1 MSGRALPPAKL
12 LAVVAPVSLVGVAAY
27 LAATFSFL
35 RDPGS
40 AQTIAG
46 VCAFLVA
53 STLAE
58 RFPVPVEGADANGL
72 SLGFVFAVA
81 ALVLFGW
88 APATFVYA
96 TAPTLVALAQ
106 RKPLIRTVFNAGV
119 FGIVGTLAGIV
130 LAKMN
135 GTSPASILGQVS
147 VTAAILYSV
156 NLLLVTA
163 AIAASGSEI
172 KYVRLIRSNVR
183 WTILPFTLMASSAL
197 MLVILWQRTPY
208 LFVALAGP
216 LVAIS
221 LYQRST
227 HRALN
232 AIKLALT
239 DPLTGLG
246 NHRHFHE
253 RLQRELTA
261 TTDEDGLVSLCFLD
275 IDNFKRINDQY
286 GHPAGDRV
294 LSQVAARLRQG
305 GEAFRLG
312 GDEFAVLL
320 PGADE
325 HAALGIAQSI
335 VARIDESDLGAVGA
349 ITVSAGVATFPQHGR
364 ERDSLI
370 RLADGALY
378 WAKEHG
384 KNQVRLA
391 RPEVIELSEYHR
403 IAHGADRATRF
414 EAAASLARAVDLRD
428 AYTGSHSER
437 VAALAARIA
446 TQLGQHVEQIELTR
460 LAASL
465 HDLGKL
471 AIPEEILRKPGPL
484 TDAERVVLERH
495 PQIGYRMLESLDVHP
510 IADWV
515 LHHHERWDGAGYPE
529 GLAGERIPLGARIVF
544 VADAFDAMTSNRL
557 YRAPLTHEEALREVE
572 SCSGS
577 QFDPQVVH
585 AFLAAMGATETIR
598 VETIGA

>member
-1 MSGRALPPAKL
+1 MSGRALPPARL

-35 RDPGS
+35 RDPGPG
-40 AQTIAG
+40 ATVAG
-46 VCAFLVA
+46 VVAFIVA

-88 APATFVYA
+88 APATVVYA
-96 TAPTLVALAQ
+96 TAPTLVALVQ
-106 RKPLIRTVFNAGV
+106 RKPLIRTLFNAGL
-119 FGIVGTLAGIV
+119 FGIVGTVAGAV
-130 LAKMN
+130 LAQMH
-135 GTSPASILGQVS
+135 GSDAVALLAQVF

-163 AIAASGSEI
+163 AISASGSEI
-172 KYVRLIRSNVR
+172 SYVQLIRSNIR

-197 MLVILWQRTPY
+197 MLVVLWQRTPY

-227 HRALN
+227 HRALD

-253 RLQRELTA
+253 RLQRELTTA
-261 TTDEDGLVSLCFLD
+261 ADSDGLVSLCLLD
-275 IDNFKRINDQY
+275 IDNFKRINDQF
-286 GHPAGDRV
+286 GHPVGDRV

-320 PGADE
+320 PGIE
-325 HAALGIAQSI
+325 ENMALGVAQSI
-335 VARIDESDLGAVGA
+335 VARICESDLAVGEM
-349 ITVSAGVATFPQHGR
+349 TVSAGVATFPQHGR

-378 WAKEHG
+378 WAKENG

-391 RPEVIELSEYHR
+391 RPDVSALSVLR
-403 IAHGADRATRF
+403 RVASGADRVARLR
-414 EAAASLARAVDLRD
+414 AAASLARAVDSRD

-437 VAALAARIA
+437 VAILAAQIA
-446 TQLGQHVEQIELTR
+446 TQLGRPSEEVELTR

-471 AIPEEILRKPGPL
+471 AIPEEILRKPGAL
-484 TDAERVVLERH
+484 TDSERLVLERH
-495 PQIGYRMLESLDVHP
+495 PQIGYRMLESLGVEP

-515 LHHHERWDGAGYPE
+515 RHHHERWDGAGYPD
-529 GLAGERIPLGARIVF
+529 GLADVKIPLGARIIF

-557 YRAPLTHEEALREVE
+557 YRTPLTHEEALREVE
-572 SCSGS
+572 RCSGS
-577 QFDPQVVH
+577 QFDPDVVH
-585 AFLAAMGATETIR
+585 AFLTTVGTLESLS
-598 VETIGA
+598 V

>member
-1 MSGRALPPAKL
+1 MRRALPPVRL

-27 LAATFSFL
+27 IAATFSFL
-35 RDPGS
+35 RAPGS
-40 AQTIAG
+40 AGTIAE
-46 VCAFLVA
+46 VAAFLVA

-81 ALVLFGW
+81 ALVIFGW
-88 APATFVYA
+88 APATFIYV
-96 TAPTLVALAQ
+96 TAPALVQIIQ
-106 RKPLIRTVFNAGV
+106 RKPLIRTVFNAGL
-119 FGIVGTLAGIV
+119 FGIVGTIAGSTLTHLHGRSPGAILA
-130 LAKMN
+130 
-135 GTSPASILGQVS
+135 QV
-147 VTAAILYSV
+147 VATAAILYAV

-163 AIAASGSEI
+163 AISASGSEI
-172 KYVRLIRSNVR
+172 AYPRLIRSNVR

-197 MLVILWQRTPY
+197 MLVVLWQRTPF
-208 LFVALAGP
+208 LFGALAGP

-232 AIKLALT
+232 AMKLALT

-253 RLQRELTA
+253 RLERKIATA
-261 TTDEDGLVSLCFLD
+261 SESRGIVSLCFLD

-294 LSQVAARLRQG
+294 LAQIAARLRQG

-320 PGADE
+320 PGIEADM
-325 HAALGIAQSI
+325 ALGIAQSI
-335 VARIDESDLGAVGA
+335 VARIGESDLGPIGAV
-349 ITVSAGVATFPQHGR
+349 TVSAGIATFPEHGR
-364 ERDSLI
+364 ERESLI

-384 KNQVRLA
+384 KNQVHIA
-391 RPEVIELSEYHR
+391 RPDVVELSEFHR
-403 IAHGADRATRF
+403 VASGSDRVARF
-414 EAAASLARAVDLRD
+414 RAAASLARAVDSRD

-437 VAALAARIA
+437 VAALSGRIA
-446 TQLGQHVEQIELTR
+446 SQLGRPSEEIELTR
-460 LAASL
+460 LAGSL

-471 AIPEEILRKPGPL
+471 AIPEEILRKPSAL
-484 TDAERVVLERH
+484 TEAERLVLERH
-495 PQIGYRMLESLDVHP
+495 PQIGYRMLESLGVEP
-510 IADWV
+510 IAHWV
-515 LHHHERWDGAGYPE
+515 LHHHERWDGAGYPDGLE
-529 GLAGERIPLGARIVF
+529 GDAIPIGARIIF

-557 YRAPLTHEEALREVE
+557 YRTPLTHEEALHEVE
-572 SCSGS
+572 RCAGT
-577 QFDPQVVH
+577 QFDPEVVQ
-585 AFLAAMGATETIR
+585 AFLAAVGAREPLG
-598 VETIGA
+598 V

>member
-1 MSGRALPPAKL
+1 MRRALPPVRL

-27 LAATFSFL
+27 IAATFSFL
-35 RDPGS
+35 RAPGS
-40 AQTIAG
+40 AGTIAE
-46 VCAFLVA
+46 VAAFLVA

-81 ALVLFGW
+81 ALVIFGW
-88 APATFVYA
+88 APATFIYV
-96 TAPTLVALAQ
+96 TAPALVQIIQ
-106 RKPLIRTVFNAGV
+106 RKPLIRTVFNAGL
-119 FGIVGTLAGIV
+119 FGIVGTIAGSTLTHLHGRSPGAILA
-130 LAKMN
+130 
-135 GTSPASILGQVS
+135 QV
-147 VTAAILYSV
+147 VATAAILYAV

-163 AIAASGSEI
+163 AISASGSEI
-172 KYVRLIRSNVR
+172 AYPRLIRSNVR

-197 MLVILWQRTPY
+197 MLVVLWQRTPF
-208 LFVALAGP
+208 LFGALAGP

-232 AIKLALT
+232 AMKLALT

-253 RLQRELTA
+253 RLERELA
-261 TTDEDGLVSLCFLD
+261 AASDSGGIVSLCFLD

-294 LSQVAARLRQG
+294 LAQIAARLRQG

-320 PGADE
+320 PGIEADM
-325 HAALGIAQSI
+325 ALGIAQSI
-335 VARIDESDLGAVGA
+335 VARIGESDLGPIGAV
-349 ITVSAGVATFPQHGR
+349 TVSAGIATFPEHGR
-364 ERDSLI
+364 ERESLI

-384 KNQVRLA
+384 KNQVHIA
-391 RPEVIELSEYHR
+391 RPDVVELSEFHR
-403 IAHGADRATRF
+403 VASGSDRVARF
-414 EAAASLARAVDLRD
+414 RAAASLARAVDSRD

-437 VAALAARIA
+437 VAALSGRIA
-446 TQLGQHVEQIELTR
+446 SQLGRPSEEIELTR
-460 LAASL
+460 LAGSL

-471 AIPEEILRKPGPL
+471 AIPEEILRKPSAL
-484 TDAERVVLERH
+484 TEAERLVLERH
-495 PQIGYRMLESLDVHP
+495 PQIGYRMLESLGVEP
-510 IADWV
+510 IAHWV
-515 LHHHERWDGAGYPE
+515 LHHHERWDGAGYPDGLE
-529 GLAGERIPLGARIVF
+529 GDAIPIGARIIF

-557 YRAPLTHEEALREVE
+557 YRTPLTHEEALHEVE
-572 SCSGS
+572 RCAGT
-577 QFDPQVVH
+577 QFDPEVVQ
-585 AFLAAMGATETIR
+585 AFLAAVGAREPLG
-598 VETIGA
+598 V

>member
-1 MSGRALPPAKL
+1 MRRALPPVRL

-27 LAATFSFL
+27 IAATFSFL
-35 RDPGS
+35 RAPGS
-40 AQTIAG
+40 AGTIAE
-46 VCAFLVA
+46 VAAFLVA

-81 ALVLFGW
+81 ALVIFGW
-88 APATFVYA
+88 APATFIYV
-96 TAPTLVALAQ
+96 TAPALVQIIQ
-106 RKPLIRTVFNAGV
+106 RKPLIRTVFNAGL
-119 FGIVGTLAGIV
+119 FGIVGTIAGSTLTHLHGRSPGAILA
-130 LAKMN
+130 
-135 GTSPASILGQVS
+135 QV
-147 VTAAILYSV
+147 VATAAILYAV

-163 AIAASGSEI
+163 AISASGSEI
-172 KYVRLIRSNVR
+172 AYPRLIRSNVR

-197 MLVILWQRTPY
+197 MLVVLWQRTPF
-208 LFVALAGP
+208 LFGALAGP

-232 AIKLALT
+232 AMKLALT

-253 RLQRELTA
+253 RLEREIATA
-261 TTDEDGLVSLCFLD
+261 SESRGIVSLCFLD

-294 LSQVAARLRQG
+294 LAQIAARLRQG

-320 PGADE
+320 PGIEADM
-325 HAALGIAQSI
+325 ALGIAQSI
-335 VARIDESDLGAVGA
+335 VARIGESDLGPIGAV
-349 ITVSAGVATFPQHGR
+349 TVSAGIATFPEHGR
-364 ERDSLI
+364 ERESLI

-384 KNQVRLA
+384 KNQVHIA
-391 RPEVIELSEYHR
+391 RPDVVELSEFHR
-403 IAHGADRATRF
+403 VASGSDRVARF
-414 EAAASLARAVDLRD
+414 RAAASLARAVDSRD

-437 VAALAARIA
+437 VAALSGRIA
-446 TQLGQHVEQIELTR
+446 SQLGRPSEEIELTR
-460 LAASL
+460 LAGSL

-471 AIPEEILRKPGPL
+471 AIPEEILRKPSAL
-484 TDAERVVLERH
+484 TEAERLVLERH
-495 PQIGYRMLESLDVHP
+495 PQIGYRMLESLGVEP
-510 IADWV
+510 IAHWV
-515 LHHHERWDGAGYPE
+515 LHHHERWDGAGYPDGLE
-529 GLAGERIPLGARIVF
+529 GDAIPIGARIIF

-557 YRAPLTHEEALREVE
+557 YRTPLTHEEALHEVE
-572 SCSGS
+572 RCAGT
-577 QFDPQVVH
+577 QFDPEVVQ
-585 AFLAAMGATETIR
+585 AFLAAVGAREPLG
-598 VETIGA
+598 V

>member
-1 MSGRALPPAKL
+1 MSGRALTPARL
-12 LAVVAPVSLVGVAAY
+12 LAVVAPVSVIGVAAY
-27 LAATFSFL
+27 LAAAFSFA

-40 AQTIAG
+40 GATVAG
-46 VCAFLVA
+46 VGAFLVA

-96 TAPTLVALAQ
+96 TAPTIVALAQ

-119 FGIVGTLAGIV
+119 FGLVGTLAGAELTNMHGHGPAGV
-130 LAKMN
+130 LAK
-135 GTSPASILGQVS
+135 VS
-147 VTAAILYSV
+147 VTAALLYSV

-163 AIAASGSEI
+163 AIAASGSELP
-172 KYVRLIRSNVR
+172 YVRLIRSNVR

-197 MLVILWQRTPY
+197 MLVVLWQRTPF
-208 LFVALAGP
+208 LFGALAGP

-227 HRALN
+227 HRALS

-253 RLQRELTA
+253 RLQRELA
-261 TTDEDGLVSLCFLD
+261 AASDGDGLVSLCFLD
-275 IDNFKRINDQY
+275 IDDFKRINDQF
-286 GHPAGDRV
+286 GHPAGDRI

-320 PGADE
+320 PKAD
-325 HAALGIAQSI
+325 ASTALGIAQSI
-335 VARIDESDLGAVGA
+335 VARIAESDLGTIGA
-349 ITVSAGVATFPQHGR
+349 ITASAGVATFPQHGR

-391 RPEVIELSEYHR
+391 QPDIAEVSEFRHVVT
-403 IAHGADRATRF
+403 GADRVARF
-414 EAAASLARAVDLRD
+414 RAAASLAAAVDSRD
-428 AYTGSHSER
+428 PYTGSHSER
-437 VAALAARIA
+437 VSTLAASTA
-446 TQLGQHVEQIELTR
+446 TELGLPVEDVELIR

-471 AIPEEILRKPGPL
+471 AIPDEILRKPAAL
-484 TDAERVVLERH
+484 TDAERLVLERH
-495 PQIGYRMLESLDVHP
+495 PQIGHRMLESLGVEP

-515 LHHHERWDGAGYPE
+515 LHHHERWDGTGYPA
-529 GLAGERIPLGARIVF
+529 GLQGERIPLGARIVF
-544 VADAFDAMTSNRL
+544 VADAFDAMVSNRL
-557 YRAPLTHEEALREVE
+557 YRTPLTDRDAFREIE
-572 SCSGS
+572 RCAGS
-577 QFDPQVVH
+577 QFDPDVVH
-585 AFLAAMGATETIR
+585 AFLNAVGAFEAI
-598 VETIGA
+598 EA